1 MENWT
6 ILFSFTL
13 NCKCFPV
20 FILFSV
26 KCMLGALFLIIIFFQ
41 EVTEKLIIIFCQ
53 KLVFL
58 SEFQKCD
65 FLTYLKSSHL
75 NNDLKSAIYEI
86 SQHIFIYIW
95 KKIMFLENVWISKG
109 ISHFI
114 QFLFFPLSSTCKHIT
129 CRNIKTYAHIIFL

>member
-20 FILFSV
+20 FIWFSV
-26 KCMLGALFLIIIFFQ
+26 KYMLGALFLIIIFFQ
-41 EVTEKLIIIFCQ
+41 EVTEKLISIIFCQ
-53 KLVFL
+53 KLVFP

-75 NNDLKSAIYEI
+75 NNDLKSTIYEI

-95 KKIMFLENVWISKG
+95 KKNVFRKRMNFERNFSFYPIS
-109 ISHFI
+109 
-114 QFLFFPLSSTCKHIT
+114 LFPTLFYMQ
-129 CRNIKTYAHIIFL
+129 TYNMQKY